1 MYFKQLFGILGIILL
16 LSACTENKKKPIDTP
31 KVLIPKEKM
40 AEILSEVQL
49 IEAYLNQIPYSKR
62 GKSDSDYVYYPM
74 LFEKYHITKNDF
86 LKNLAYYSHDEETI
100 KALYEQSIIRL
111 NKLKAKDLEI
121 RLEMKMDSIRQDSI
135 QKVKDKARLDSLRL
149 LLKKPSKRKKTPAN
163 RIKRK

>member
-1 MYFKQLFGILGIILL
+1 MYFRRLFGILGIILL
-16 LSACTENKKKPIDTP
+16 LSACVGNKKKPIDTP

-49 IEAYLNQIPYSKR
+49 VEAYLNQIPYSKR

-74 LFEKYHITKNDF
+74 LFEKYQITKNDF
-86 LKNLAYYSHDEETI
+86 LENLAYYSQDEETI

-135 QKVKDKARLDSLRL
+135 QKVKAKVRLDSLRAM
-149 LLKKPSKRKKTPAN
+149 LKKPKKQRRKPFKSK
-163 RIKRK
+163 KRN